1 MVSCWCGISLLVFNF
16 TSDSFAVLTREMH
29 VELNTQGDIPY
40 LCAPIYRR
48 IILTTCICCTQY
60 TRSKENC
67 VVPENIHTS
76 HERILLVWAS
86 LSTILE
92 FLVELPLKSCT
103 FESLSPWNS
112 RVKLNV
118 LYAFL
123 WNTTYISYYS
133 KLRLGTSFLDRIP
146 LYGGV
151 LITITDTF
159 IFLFL
164 DKYGKLQSPCSFNLI
179 QCECRNTGR
188 KKVFLMIY
196 FFVYKNKDKHKK
208 LIEGVI

>member
-1 MVSCWCGISLLVFNF
+1 MCTHLQAYNPDYMYLLHTIHQIKGKLCCSRKHPYLPWKDFFSLSLPLHHSGIS
-16 TSDSFAVLTREMH
+16 
-29 VELNTQGDIPY
+29 G
-40 LCAPIYRR
+40 
-48 IILTTCICCTQY
+48 
-60 TRSKENC
+60 
-67 VVPENIHTS
+67 
-76 HERILLVWAS
+76 WAS
-86 LSTILE
+86 FKELYFWIPLPLE
-92 FLVELPLKSCT
+92 FKGKTECAI
-103 FESLSPWNS
+103 
-112 RVKLNV
+112 
-118 LYAFL
+118 YAFL
-123 WNTTYISYYS
+123 WNTTYISYHS
-133 KLRLGTSFLDRIP
+133 KLRLGTFFLDRIP